1 MWVKLIPNENN
12 LGEDYKRWD
21 YLWYDRQVYLKES
34 WKTDSQGPNQGKADV
49 RCCPVCASLLTVIT
63 IALFFSG
70 REEKNEK
77 KNISKTFQYFH
88 HNHHHRQSLTPFSST
103 ISI

>member
-1 MWVKLIPNENN
+1 MIMWVKLIPNENN

-49 RCCPVCASLLTVIT
+49 RCCPVRASLLTVIT
-63 IALFFSG
+63 IALFFPD

-77 KNISKTFQYFH
+77 KTLHFSIFSSSSSSVLYFH
-88 HNHHHRQSLTPFSST
+88 
-103 ISI
+103 

>member
-49 RCCPVCASLLTVIT
+49 RCCPVCASLLTIIT
-63 IALFFSG
+63 IVLFFLG
-70 REEKNEK
+70 QK
-77 KNISKTFQYFH
+77 KTRKKTLFNIFIFVIIIVSPVF
-88 HNHHHRQSLTPFSST
+88 SLRPFSST